1 MTSLPIRRCLFCLFV
16 GALLTPA
23 ANSLAAAPPPFPPAQ
38 AEAIKRWQD
47 MRFGMF
53 IHWGPVSLTGEEIGW
68 SRAVQT
74 PIEVYDNLYRRFN
87 PTKFDA
93 DQWVSVAK
101 AAGMKYIVLTT
112 KHHDGFCLWDT
123 KQTDYNIMHSPLA
136 RDVVRELADACKRQ
150 GIGFGTYY
158 SVTDWHHPAHPL
170 GSPGGQTKK
179 PHPDLEAYSRY
190 LQNQLRELL
199 TGYGPLTT
207 VWFDFPQSFDAHRG
221 ADVIAMVRALQA
233 DILINDRSGAA
244 GDYDT
249 PEQVI
254 GGYQV
259 QRPWE
264 TCMTIGT
271 QWAWK
276 PNDQMKSLKDCLQ
289 TLVRCA
295 GGDGNLLF
303 NVGPMPSGEIEPRQA
318 ERLKEMGAWMAKY
331 GQSIY
336 GTRGG
341 PWRPGKGYVCT
352 QRGATIYLHVLA
364 WDGDAVKLPPLPD
377 KVAKADLLTGGK
389 VHLRQG
395 GEGIVVAV
403 SAADQK
409 EIDTIVRLELRGQRG
424 H

>member
-1 MTSLPIRRCLFCLFV
+1 
-16 GALLTPA
+16 
-23 ANSLAAAPPPFPPAQ
+23 
-38 AEAIKRWQD
+38 
-47 MRFGMF
+47 
-53 IHWGPVSLTGEEIGW
+53 
-68 SRAVQT
+68 
-74 PIEVYDNLYRRFN
+74 
-87 PTKFDA
+87 
-93 DQWVSVAK
+93 
-101 AAGMKYIVLTT
+101 
-112 KHHDGFCLWDT
+112 
-123 KQTDYNIMHSPLA
+123 
-136 RDVVRELADACKRQ
+136 
-150 GIGFGTYY
+150 
-158 SVTDWHHPAHPL
+158 
-170 GSPGGQTKK
+170 
-179 PHPDLEAYSRY
+179 
-190 LQNQLRELL
+190 
-199 TGYGPLTT
+199 
-207 VWFDFPQSFDAHRG
+207 
-221 ADVIAMVRALQA
+221 MVRALQA

-249 PEQVI
+249 PKQVI